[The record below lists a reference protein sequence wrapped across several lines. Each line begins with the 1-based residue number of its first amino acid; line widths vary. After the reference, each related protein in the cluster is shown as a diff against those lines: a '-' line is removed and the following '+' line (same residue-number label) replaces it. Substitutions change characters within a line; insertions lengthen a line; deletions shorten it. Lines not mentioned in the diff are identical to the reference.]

1 MTAAHMSTQSATLIG
16 SRRAQSLAAARR
28 RTRFVAGLRL
38 FLGAAAAAVAL
49 NALVE
54 ILLSGR
60 AYTPGEALTPA
71 GQSER
76 IINPRFTGR
85 DESGAPFV
93 ITADTAERRTEGLE
107 TLTDLERPALDYAL
121 LERAAEASQVL
132 AQRGVFNERAQT
144 LALNSQVRL
153 TTRSGYI
160 FRTEAATLH
169 LREGRVT
176 GDQPVFGLAPWG
188 AVRADAFEVRD
199 DGREIALSG
208 DVRTRFFADVGP
220 ASPAATGSEETQ
232 P

>member
-1 MTAAHMSTQSATLIG
+1 MSTPSQTVIG
-16 SRRAQSLAAARR
+16 GRRAQSLVAARR
-28 RTRFVAGLRL
+28 RTRFVARLRL

-54 ILLSGR
+54 ITLSGR
-60 AYTPGEALTPA
+60 AYAPGEALTPP

-93 ITADTAERRTEGLE
+93 ITADTAERRTEGAD
-107 TLTDLERPALDYAL
+107 TVTDLDRPALDYAL
-121 LERAAEASQVL
+121 LDRGADASQVL
-132 AQRGVFNERAQT
+132 AERGVFNERAQT
-144 LALNSQVRL
+144 LALQSQVRL
-153 TTRSGYI
+153 TTRSGYV

-188 AVRADAFEVRD
+188 AVRADEFEVRD
-199 DGREIALSG
+199 DGREIVLSG
-208 DVRTRFFADVGP
+208 DVRTRFYADVGP
-220 ASPAATGSEETQ
+220 DSLAVTGQEETQ
-232 P
+232 Q